1 MADTENVKMDVSTKE
16 EAPQQVNLARVT
28 VDSQNTAFNL
38 LISFI
43 AVAQKRGAFNL
54 EEAAKIF
61 ECIKIFQT
69 EEKK

>member
-1 MADTENVKMDVSTKE
+1 MTTENVSMDIEPKAEKPT
-16 EAPQQVNLARVT
+16 QVNLARVN

-38 LISFI
+38 LVSFV

-61 ECIKIFQT
+61 ECIKFFQT

>member
-1 MADTENVKMDVSTKE
+1 MTTENVSMDIEPKE
-16 EAPQQVNLARVT
+16 GKPSQVNLARMN

-38 LISFI
+38 LISFV

-61 ECIKIFQT
+61 ECIKFFQT

>member
-1 MADTENVKMDVSTKE
+1 MASENVSMDIEPKE
-16 EAPQQVNLARVT
+16 GTPTQVNLARVNI
-28 VDSQNTAFNL
+28 DSQNTAFNL
-38 LISFI
+38 LISFV

-61 ECIKIFQT
+61 ECIKFFQT